1 MAHDTLANCTCYVQ
15 TLDPGTQFVLRW
27 GAHNPA
33 CPIYRE
39 SGDYLDKMRDG
50 EHRAK
55 FDPAYKCDHQGE
67 PCDSERFCDTC
78 GAGPLRQGFTVGEG
92 DGYGCDAHQ
101 PDGYEYTED
110 DDCLDYWTEWDK
122 EGNDCD
128 CPEGCPCYTDGDQQ
142 EYTIA
147 VTVNVERH
155 YIVTARDAAQ
165 ALARYQAVQA
175 GFPHLFDLD
184 ESRSE
189 MAEWEEQPQ
198 TAHTLDPDGQEIA
211 WPGPAHGVET
221 DELATLRQEVAEW
234 RKQYGDLDLTPTAP
248 PTYTPTDDDDKAD
261 QARLAALQGD
271 PWERVETCI
280 ECGKLFEPD
289 RKGDD
294 ICADC

>member
-1 MAHDTLANCTCYVQ
+1 MAKDHLANCACYVQ

-39 SGDYLDKMRDG
+39 SGDYLDKMRDS
-50 EHRAK
+50 EARAK
-55 FDPAYKCDHQGE
+55 LDPKYQCDHQGE
-67 PCDSERFCDTC
+67 PCDNERFCGTC
-78 GAGPLRQGFTVGEG
+78 GAGPLRQGFTV
-92 DGYGCDAHQ
+92 DGGQAYGCDAHQ
-101 PDGYEYTED
+101 PEGYEYTD
-110 DDCLDYWTEWDK
+110 DGDDYWTEWDK

-128 CPEGCPCYTDGDQQ
+128 CPAGCPCYTDGDQQ

-147 VTVNVERH
+147 VTVNVERQ
-155 YIVTARDAAQ
+155 YTVTARDAAQ
-165 ALARYQAVQA
+165 ALAKYQAGQA
-175 GFPHLFDLD
+175 DLD

-198 TAHTLDPDGQEIA
+198 TAHTLYPDGHEIA

-221 DELATLRQEVAEW
+221 DELATLRAEVAEW
-234 RKQYGDLDLTPTAP
+234 RELFFYDGDQEPDQAP
-248 PTYTPTDDDDKAD
+248 PTYTPTDDDDRAD